1 MRLSGDDPN
10 DLLGAMFECLASG
23 PSVYLPSNYWTALN
37 RKALAL
43 LATEG
48 FKNFKRTIA
57 QDYFTWI
64 VGRRDPQFKFL
75 FSHTHPLD
83 WMGILDGAWRRDLS
97 LSLRWRAQ
105 TQFAIFSK
113 MLWRYAERHDP
124 EHLLARIHEP
134 LLGNPFNL
142 HPDGRLISQ
151 DLANSC
157 LEYYSIWERFAQP
170 TNRHPTICELGAG
183 YGRTAYFIL
192 SVQPACRYFIVD
204 IPPALFVAQRYL
216 SSIFSGR
223 RIFQFRPVSQFR

>member
-97 LSLRWRAQ
+97 LPLRWRAQ

-151 DLANSC
+151 DLAIPVLN
-157 LEYYSIWERFAQP
+157 
-170 TNRHPTICELGAG
+170 TILF
-183 YGRTAYFIL
+183 GRDSPSQRIGTQL
-192 SVQPACRYFIVD
+192 SVNLARATAGQHILFFPFNLPVDTLSWTFHLHCSWLRLSEFDIFRSQD
-204 IPPALFVAQRYL
+204 IPV
-216 SSIFSGR
+216 SS
-223 RIFQFRPVSQFR
+223 VSQFR